1 MDNNGIL
8 YDHYKDTVNIVKNE
22 ENKRNKMFIV
32 ILIHLIILFF
42 ISIKPES
49 IYNTISELLK
59 ENFKT
64 GFYFSINVIQIMVMI
79 SMLYCTIRYYQIN
92 IHIDKTYVYIHKIE
106 EDIAGMVCEDFSR
119 EGKSYLTNYP
129 KTLDCIYYS
138 YKYFFPL
145 IYVIALIS
153 RVIINRTWHDWKIKL
168 IEVIITLILIVL
180 NALYMFDTYNQK

>member
-106 EDIAGMVCEDFSR
+106 EDIAEMVCEDFSR

>member
-106 EDIAGMVCEDFSR
+106 EDIAEMVCEDFSR

-180 NALYMFDTYNQK
+180 DALYMFDTYNQK